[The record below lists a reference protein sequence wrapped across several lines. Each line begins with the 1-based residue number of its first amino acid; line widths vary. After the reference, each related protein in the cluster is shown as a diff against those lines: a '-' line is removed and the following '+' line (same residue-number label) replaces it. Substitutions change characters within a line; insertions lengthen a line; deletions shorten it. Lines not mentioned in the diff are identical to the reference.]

1 MAKKKGRMGK
11 IFGALA
17 GSPYE
22 RLLKQVDKLVE
33 ASVNDRML
41 AKNLEKL
48 VSITA
53 ENYDE
58 EKIDEEEHDL
68 IIESIEEADPEGRT
82 FPKMDE
88 ADDPF
93 YMGDAPDAPVLKGQK
108 RQTLDDL
115 MKAKGN
121 EFTGR
126 FGRDE
131 FEDYKSKMAQEFL
144 KESDDAIKKGDHVA
158 NIGVVNRVF
167 ADADEEIYRVKQEIT
182 EETGMVE
189 PSTEEE
195 SDYPDGY
202 SVDEDGTEWF
212 EDEDGYWWYRMEGD
226 EDWQPYEE

>member
-1 MAKKKGRMGK
+1 MGK
-11 IFGALA
+11 IFGAIA

-41 AKNLEKL
+41 AKNLQKL

-58 EKIDEEEHDL
+58 DKIDEEEHDL
-68 IIESIEEADPEGRT
+68 IIEAIEEVDPEGRK

-88 ADDPF
+88 DDDPF
-93 YMGDAPDAPVLKGQK
+93 YMGDAPDAPAIKGKK
-108 RQTLDDL
+108 RQSLDDL

-131 FEDYKSKMAQEFL
+131 FEDYKNKMAQEFL

-158 NIGVVNRVF
+158 NIGAVNLSL
-167 ADADEEIYRVKQEIT
+167 IHI
-182 EETGMVE
+182 
-189 PSTEEE
+189 
-195 SDYPDGY
+195 
-202 SVDEDGTEWF
+202 
-212 EDEDGYWWYRMEGD
+212 
-226 EDWQPYEE
+226 